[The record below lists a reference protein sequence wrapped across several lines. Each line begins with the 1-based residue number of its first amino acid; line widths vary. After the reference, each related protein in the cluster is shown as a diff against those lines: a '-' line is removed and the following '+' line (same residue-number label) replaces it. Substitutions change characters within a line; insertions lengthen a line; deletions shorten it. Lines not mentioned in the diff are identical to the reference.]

1 MIFSNLESWYVFSF
15 GCLYC
20 APAYHLSF
28 GAEIGTRLDAPEGKS
43 QNSYMLWSDYARTK
57 EVIMD
62 LWGKM
67 KNLSRASQENSN
79 NDLYT
84 RLVLGGAGV
93 LVMIACFVMKI
104 TKLKDLISSVG
115 SYGSWNNQPAPMV
128 LSNLGGA
135 RIWESLKESDK
146 AKWILNE

>member
-1 MIFSNLESWYVFSF
+1 
-15 GCLYC
+15 
-20 APAYHLSF
+20 
-28 GAEIGTRLDAPEGKS
+28 
-43 QNSYMLWSDYARTK
+43 MLWSHYANTK
-57 EVIMD
+57 EVIID

-93 LVMIACFVMKI
+93 LVVIACFVMKI

-115 SYGSWNNQPAPMV
+115 SYSSWNNQPAPMV

-135 RIWESLKESDK
+135 RI
-146 AKWILNE
+146 